1 MPVVEV
7 FAIFSMLFA
16 PCVQYLGDSRF
27 ASELTMKTATKMT
40 NFTPLQIQIH
50 IEWTY
55 SFVSYDNTPDKI
67 EFKRTMSKRIY
78 IDIVRGLT
86 SM

>member
-1 MPVVEV
+1 
-7 FAIFSMLFA
+7 
-16 PCVQYLGDSRF
+16 
-27 ASELTMKTATKMT
+27 MKTATKMT
-40 NFTPLQIQIH
+40 NFTPLQIHIH